1 MQKGWNVLHYAC
13 AGGSVEV
20 LEQLLTVPVL
30 KTTEVLNG
38 KTKVGAMGEL
48 MIHLRGWSKLVQ
60 VSNIDRNHSMLE

>member
-48 MIHLRGWSKLVQ
+48 MIHLRG
-60 VSNIDRNHSMLE
+60 